1 MDKAS
6 AFWISG
12 SVVPFNS
19 KYLIRQKDKKGLV
32 PRGFE
37 PSAPD
42 SESGVLT
49 RGPRDDLDAQLP
61 DIFGKS
67 VPLRNFK
74 KWY

>member
-1 MDKAS
+1 MSDAER
-6 AFWISG
+6 
-12 SVVPFNS
+12 
-19 KYLIRQKDKKGLV
+19 YLRFTSFKGL
-32 PRGFE
+32 
-37 PSAPD
+37 D
-42 SESGVLT
+42 